1 MPVLTAN
8 DIVKNKFLRK
18 IGGKAIINLLL
29 SILGITRCNKIYD
42 KVEKANL
49 RGYDALIAIIQES
62 GLEYEC
68 SLSDINRIPKEGAFI
83 VVANHPFGMAE
94 GLILT
99 KILASVRPD
108 IKAIANFTLERV
120 KIIED
125 YWLKVNP
132 FENKPEMFNSVKDL
146 RASFK
151 AIQEGHPLLI
161 FPAGEVST
169 WQKGLMECED
179 RSWNQPIMKFIKKV
193 KVPIL
198 PVYIHGS
205 NSKLF
210 HLLGKIHW
218 TLRVMR
224 LPREYLNKRHNT
236 IKLRIGLPIPVK
248 EQERYEDLETY
259 SKVLRLYTYALRLSY
274 KKLEP
279 SVLLPPQKPAPIVP
293 PANPEVILSEI
304 EQLRTDP
311 QKNLITISNYTVFC
325 SKPAQMPNI
334 MHEIARLREVTFREV
349 GEGTNKPLDADA
361 FDEYFYQLFVWDN
374 QAQKIVGAYR
384 IGIGR
389 EILERQGGLGG
400 FYISS
405 LFDFDPKMKQM
416 MSKSLELGR
425 SFIISEYQKKHTT
438 LFALWKGLL
447 IAMMNTKTDYL
458 LGAVSISGKF
468 SEAAKALT
476 IEFIKVNY
484 FDYELAAL
492 TKNKEKT
499 TFRLIRTFDKETFKL
514 ITNGDFAM
522 LDTFVQSIDPE
533 FVTPTLVRQYI
544 SMLNTRAIGFNVDL
558 YFNNCLD
565 ALMYLNFKTIPK
577 KALLMLCK
585 DVNPETELRKMI
597 DALPDDDETNG
608 NKNGNGKK

>member
-1 MPVLTAN
+1 
-8 DIVKNKFLRK
+8 
-18 IGGKAIINLLL
+18 
-29 SILGITRCNKIYD
+29 
-42 KVEKANL
+42 
-49 RGYDALIAIIQES
+49 
-62 GLEYEC
+62 
-68 SLSDINRIPKEGAFI
+68 
-83 VVANHPFGMAE
+83 
-94 GLILT
+94 
-99 KILASVRPD
+99 
-108 IKAIANFTLERV
+108 
-120 KIIED
+120 
-125 YWLKVNP
+125 
-132 FENKPEMFNSVKDL
+132 
-146 RASFK
+146 
-151 AIQEGHPLLI
+151 
-161 FPAGEVST
+161 
-169 WQKGLMECED
+169 
-179 RSWNQPIMKFIKKV
+179 
-193 KVPIL
+193 
-198 PVYIHGS
+198 
-205 NSKLF
+205 
-210 HLLGKIHW
+210 
-218 TLRVMR
+218 MR
-224 LPREYLNKRHNT
+224 LPREYLNKRHVL

-248 EQERYEDLETY
+248 EQERYSTLETY

-279 SVLLPPQKPAPIVP
+279 SVLLPPKKPPPIVP
-293 PANPEVILSEI
+293 PADLNDILAEI
-304 EQLRTDP
+304 EQLRSDP
-311 QKNLITISNYTVFC
+311 QKNLITISNYTVFS

-349 GEGTNKPLDADA
+349 GEGTNKSLDNDA

-374 QAQKIVGAYR
+374 QANKIVGAYR

-389 EILERQGGLGG
+389 EILERHGGLGG

-405 LFDFDPKMKQM
+405 LFDFDPKMKPM
-416 MSKSLELGR
+416 MNNALELGR

-492 TKNKEKT
+492 TKNKEKA

-514 ITNGDFAM
+514 ITNGDFAI

-585 DVNPETELRKMI
+585 DVDPESELRKMI
-597 DALPDDDETNG
+597 DRLPDEEE
-608 NKNGNGKK
+608 KRNGNGR

>member
-1 MPVLTAN
+1 MPVITAN
-8 DIVKNKFLRK
+8 DVIKSKFLLK
-18 IGGKAIINLLL
+18 FGGRAIINLIY
-29 SILGITRCNKIYD
+29 SILGIKKCNKIYD
-42 KVEKANL
+42 KSEKARL
-49 RGYDALIAIIQES
+49 KGYDALISIIQDS
-62 GLEYEC
+62 GLKYEC

-99 KILASVRPD
+99 KIIASVRPD
-108 IKAIANFTLERV
+108 VKVVANYVLDKIKTINN
-120 KIIED
+120 
-125 YWLKVNP
+125 YWIRVNP
-132 FENKPEMFNSVKDL
+132 FEKKPDAFNSTKDL
-146 RASFK
+146 RACFK
-151 AIQEGHPLLI
+151 AIEEGHPLII

-169 WQKGLMECED
+169 WQKGLLDCED
-179 RSWNQPIMKFIKKV
+179 RSWNQPIMKFIKKA

-198 PVYIHGS
+198 PVYVHGT

-218 TLRVMR
+218 ALRLAR
-224 LPREYLNKRHNT
+224 LPREYLNKNNVS
-236 IKLRIGLPIPVK
+236 IPFRIGLPIPVK

-279 SVLLPPQKPAPIVP
+279 NVLLTPEEPTPIAP
-293 PANPEVILSEI
+293 PANPDAILSEI
-304 EQLRTDP
+304 EQLRSDP
-311 QKNLITISNYTVFC
+311 EKKLISISHYTVFC
-325 SKPAQMPNI
+325 SKPAKMPNI
-334 MHEIARLREVTFREV
+334 MYEIARLREISFREV
-349 GEGTNKPLDADA
+349 GEGTNKFLDTDP
-361 FDEYFYQLFVWDN
+361 FDEYFYQLFVWDDN
-374 QAQKIVGAYR
+374 AHKIVGSYR

-389 EILERQGGLGG
+389 EILERHGGLGG

-405 LFDFDPKMKQM
+405 LFEFDPKMKPM
-416 MSKSLELGR
+416 MNNTLELGR
-425 SFIISEYQKKHTT
+425 SFIISEYQKKHST

-447 IAMMNTKTDYL
+447 ITMMNTKTDYL

-492 TKNKEKT
+492 TKNKEKA

-514 ITNGDFAM
+514 ITNGDFSM

-544 SMLNTRAIGFNVDL
+544 SMLSTKAIGFNVDFH
-558 YFNNCLD
+558 FNNCLD
-565 ALMYLNFKTIPK
+565 ALMYLDMKTIPK

-585 DVNPETELRKMI
+585 DLDPESELMKMI
-597 DALPDDDETNG
+597 NTLPDEEE
-608 NKNGNGKK
+608 KGNGK